1 MSEVEFTESNLFELT
16 FSSLLKLR
24 IFSGDIIMIVFCDPD
39 YSVMGSRLLIF
50 IRGWLREDGKSVLI
64 GSVDSLFAL
73 LLGDKCGKMFLFAF
87 YFCMVMLFF
96 NLLSSLMRL

>member
-24 IFSGDIIMIVFCDPD
+24 IFSGDIIMNVLCDSD

-50 IRGWLREDGKSVLI
+50 IRGRLREDSISVMI
-64 GSVDSLFAL
+64 GSVVSLLAL
-73 LLGDKCGKMFLFAF
+73 LFGDNCG
-87 YFCMVMLFF
+87 
-96 NLLSSLMRL
+96 

>member
-24 IFSGDIIMIVFCDPD
+24 IFSGDIIMNVFCYSD

-50 IRGWLREDGKSVLI
+50 IRGRLREDSISVMI
-64 GSVDSLFAL
+64 GSVVSLLAL
-73 LLGDKCGKMFLFAF
+73 LFGDKCG
-87 YFCMVMLFF
+87 
-96 NLLSSLMRL
+96 

>member
-24 IFSGDIIMIVFCDPD
+24 IFSGDIIMNVFCDSD

-50 IRGWLREDGKSVLI
+50 IRGRLREDSISVMI
-64 GSVDSLFAL
+64 GSVVSLLAL
-73 LLGDKCGKMFLFAF
+73 LFGDNCG
-87 YFCMVMLFF
+87 
-96 NLLSSLMRL
+96 

>member
-24 IFSGDIIMIVFCDPD
+24 IFSGDIIMNVLCDSD

-50 IRGWLREDGKSVLI
+50 IRGRLREDSISVMI
-64 GSVDSLFAL
+64 GSVFSLLAL
-73 LLGDKCGKMFLFAF
+73 LFGDKCG
-87 YFCMVMLFF
+87 
-96 NLLSSLMRL
+96 

>member
-24 IFSGDIIMIVFCDPD
+24 IFSGDIIMNVFCDSD

-50 IRGWLREDGKSVLI
+50 IRGRLREDSISVMI
-64 GSVDSLFAL
+64 GSVFSLLAL
-73 LLGDKCGKMFLFAF
+73 LFGDNCG
-87 YFCMVMLFF
+87 
-96 NLLSSLMRL
+96 